1 MINYSKVDEKQ
12 LNALAL
18 AYMGDAVLETH
29 IRHYLISEGK
39 VRPQELHKQATS
51 YVSAQAQAEVLQAMW
66 DEGYLTEEETAVARR
81 GRNAKSGSIPK
92 NTDLATYRMSTAFE
106 AMLGYLY
113 FAGRQE
119 RVNEIIAFAI
129 DKTQERG
136 QSL

>member
-51 YVSAQAQAEVLQAMW
+51 YVSAQAQAEVLRAIW

-81 GRNAKSGSIPK
+81 GRNAKSGSLPK
-92 NTDLATYRMSTAFE
+92 NADLATYRMSTAFE
-106 AMLGYLY
+106 AVLGYLY

-119 RVNEIIAFAI
+119 RVSEIIAFAI
-129 DKTQERG
+129 DKIQERG
-136 QSL
+136 RSL

>member
-1 MINYSKVDEKQ
+1 MLNYSKVDEKQ

-51 YVSAQAQAEVLQAMW
+51 YVSAQAQAEVLRSMW
-66 DEGYLTEEETAVARR
+66 EEGYLTEEETAVARR
-81 GRNAKSGSIPK
+81 GRNAKSRSIPK

-106 AMLGYLY
+106 AVIGYLY

>member
-51 YVSAQAQAEVLQAMW
+51 YVSAQAQAEVLRSMW
-66 DEGYLTEEETAVARR
+66 EERYLTEEETAVARR

-106 AMLGYLY
+106 AVIGYLY

-119 RVNEIIAFAI
+119 RVDEIIAFAI

>member
-51 YVSAQAQAEVLQAMW
+51 YVSAQAQAEVLRSMW
-66 DEGYLTEEETAVARR
+66 EERYLTEEETAVARR

-106 AMLGYLY
+106 AVIGYLY